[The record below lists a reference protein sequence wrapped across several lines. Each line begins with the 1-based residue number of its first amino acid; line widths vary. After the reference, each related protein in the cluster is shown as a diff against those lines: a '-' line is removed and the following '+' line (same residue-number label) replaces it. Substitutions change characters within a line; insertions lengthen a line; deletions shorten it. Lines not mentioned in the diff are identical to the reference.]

1 MELGGAETSLLGLL
15 EVLEGE
21 NISIDL
27 WVSDPR
33 GPLMAHL
40 PEWVNVIDS
49 PKPYQVLERP
59 ILTAIKRGC
68 GKIALARLM
77 AKIEFWGYS
86 RSLKC
91 RDESGIFPFV
101 DKWVVRVLPE
111 RHSLGHYDIAI
122 SYCGFPR
129 MVLDKIDAKMK
140 CAWVHT
146 DYSAIDVCQALEAQ
160 VWKRYDTIVCVSEMS
175 RVNFLKVFPQLEP
188 KTVVIEN
195 RLPLRYIRT
204 LSDSQI
210 GADVDM
216 ANGRIKFLTIGRYCA
231 AKRLDAIP
239 VICQRL
245 IEMGI
250 DLEWWIIGHG
260 ATDQYIRDAIEAYG
274 MEARVKLLGKKENPY
289 PYIKACDWYVQP
301 SLYEGRSVTVQEA
314 QALGRPVIITDF
326 PTAKSQLSDG
336 HEGWI
341 VPMAP
346 RQCAEAIA
354 QILAQYRIPTAESID
369 SRQCQP

>member
-15 EVLEGE
+15 EALEGE
-21 NISIDL
+21 NISVDL

-33 GPLMAHL
+33 GPLMAYL
-40 PEWVNVIDS
+40 PDWVNVIES

-59 ILTAIKRGC
+59 ILTAIKRGG
-68 GKIALARLM
+68 GKVAIARLM
-77 AKIEFWGYS
+77 AKIEFWRYS
-86 RSLKC
+86 RHNKC
-91 RDESGIFPFV
+91 RDGSGIFPFV
-101 DKWVVRVLPE
+101 DKWAPRVLPD
-111 RHSLGHYDIAI
+111 RYSLGTYDIAI

-129 MVLDKIDAKMK
+129 MVLDKVDAKLK
-140 CAWVHT
+140 CAWIHT
-146 DYSAIDVCQALEAQ
+146 DYSAIDVCKELERR
-160 VWKRYDTIVCVSEMS
+160 VWERYDTIVCVSALARE
-175 RVNFLKVFPQLEP
+175 NFLKVFPQLED

-195 RLPLRYIRT
+195 WLPLRYIST
-204 LSDSQI
+204 LSACQI
-210 GADVDM
+210 GEVVDV

-231 AKRLDAIP
+231 AKRLEVIP
-239 VICQRL
+239 EICHRL

-250 DLEWWIIGHG
+250 DLEWWIIGYG
-260 ATDQYIRDAIEAYG
+260 ASDQYIRDSIEANG

-314 QALGRPVIITDF
+314 QALGCPVIITDF

-346 RQCAEAIA
+346 RQCVEAIA
-354 QILAQYRIPTAESID
+354 QILAQYRSHKAMSND
-369 SRQCQP
+369 SRQC

>member
-1 MELGGAETSLLGLL
+1 
-15 EVLEGE
+15 
-21 NISIDL
+21 
-27 WVSDPR
+27 
-33 GPLMAHL
+33 
-40 PEWVNVIDS
+40 
-49 PKPYQVLERP
+49 
-59 ILTAIKRGC
+59 
-68 GKIALARLM
+68 M

-314 QALGRPVIITDF
+314 QALG
-326 PTAKSQLSDG
+326 
-336 HEGWI
+336 
-341 VPMAP
+341 
-346 RQCAEAIA
+346 
-354 QILAQYRIPTAESID
+354 
-369 SRQCQP
+369 